1 MTEVERHSYDVVVVG
16 AGGAGLRAA
25 IEARE
30 QGMRTAIICK
40 SLFGKAHTVM
50 AEGGIAAS
58 MGNVNSDDNWQT
70 HFRDTMRGGKFLNH
84 WRMAELHA
92 KEAPDRVWELET
104 WGALFDRTKDGR
116 ISQRNFGGHEYPRLA
131 HVGDRTGLELIRTL
145 QQKVVSL
152 QQQDFTEY
160 GDHEAR
166 IRVFQEYTVTRVLK
180 AVDSRGGERVSGV
193 FGYQR
198 ESGRF
203 FTIEAPAVVLATGGI
218 GKSFK
223 VTSNSWEY
231 TGDGHALALLAGAT
245 LVNMEFVQFHPTG
258 MVWPPSVKGI
268 LVTESVR
275 GDGGV
280 LRNSEGKRFMFDYIP
295 DVFREKYAETEA
307 EGDRWYTD
315 QAGNRR
321 PPELLPRD
329 EVARAINSEVKAGR
343 GTPHG
348 GVYLDVS
355 TRLPAEEIR
364 RRLPSMHHQFKELA
378 DVDITA
384 EPMEVGPTCH
394 YVMGGVEV
402 DPDTAA
408 SRVPGLYAAGEV
420 AGGMHG
426 SNRLGGNSLSDLLVF
441 GRRAGLHAALYSAAL
456 AERPALDE
464 EQITAAAAEAVA
476 PFEGSGAQGPV
487 ENPYTLHQELQQ
499 SMNDLVGIIRREGEM
514 AEALQRLAELRERA
528 DRAVVEG
535 HRQFNPGWHL
545 ALDLRNMLLVSECVA
560 RAALERTESRGGHT
574 REDHPA
580 MDHEWRRVNLICS
593 LAEKPGAEAQISVQR
608 KANPP
613 IRADLLDLFGLD
625 ELRKYLTEAE
635 LPATGVPAPRAASA
649 PDTSTAGGSA
659 AADAPTGADQ

>member
-1 MTEVERHSYDVVVVG
+1 MTDLERHDYDVIVIG

-30 QGMRTAIICK
+30 QGLRTAIICK

-58 MGNVNSDDNWQT
+58 MGNVNEKDNWQT
-70 HFRDTMRGGKFLNH
+70 HFRDTMRGGKFLNNP
-84 WRMAELHA
+84 RMAELHA
-92 KEAPDRVWELET
+92 KEAPHRVWELET
-104 WGALFDRTKDGR
+104 YGALFDRTADGR

-145 QQKVVSL
+145 LQKIVSL
-152 QQQDFTEY
+152 QQDDHRET
-160 GDHEAR
+160 GDYESR
-166 IRVFQEYTVTRVLK
+166 LKVFAELTVTEILK
-180 AVDSRGGERVSGV
+180 DESGAVSGAL
-193 FGYQR
+193 GYWR

-203 FTIEAPAVVLATGGI
+203 VLFSAPAVILATGGI

-231 TGDGHALALLAGAT
+231 TGDGHALALRAGAA
-245 LVNMEFVQFHPTG
+245 LINMEFIQFHPTG

-280 LRNSEGKRFMFDYIP
+280 LRNSEGKRFMFDYVP
-295 DVFREKYAETEA
+295 DVFRTQYADTEEEA
-307 EGDRWYTD
+307 DRWYD
-315 QAGNRR
+315 DPENNKR

-329 EVARAINSEVKAGR
+329 EVARAINSEVKEGR

-348 GVYLDVS
+348 GVFLDVA
-355 TRLPAEEIR
+355 TRLPAEEIT
-364 RRLPSMHHQFKELA
+364 RRLPSMYHQFKELA

-384 EPMEVGPTCH
+384 EAMEVGPTCH

-402 DPDTAA
+402 DADTAA
-408 SRVPGLYAAGEV
+408 TSVPGLYAAGEV

-441 GRRAGLHAALYSAAL
+441 GRRAGAGAAGYVGAL
-456 AERPALDE
+456 GTSRPALADTDVE
-464 EQITAAAAEAVA
+464 AAAATALA
-476 PFEGSGAQGPV
+476 PFRAEDAP
-487 ENPYTLHQELQQ
+487 ENPYSLHQELQQ
-499 SMNDLVGIIRREGEM
+499 RMNDLVGIIRREEEIR
-514 AEALQRLAELRERA
+514 EALAMLDGLE
-528 DRAVVEG
+528 DRARAVGVEG

-545 ALDLRNMLLVSECVA
+545 ALDLRNMLAVSRCVA
-560 RAALERTESRGGHT
+560 MAALERTESRGGHT

-580 MDHEWRRVNLICS
+580 MDPRWRGVNLVCRQGPDGTVTLS
-593 LAEKPGAEAQISVQR
+593 RQPVPE
-608 KANPP
+608 
-613 IRADLLDLFGLD
+613 IREDLLTLFERG
-625 ELRKYLTEAE
+625 ELSKYLTEDE
-635 LPATGVPAPRAASA
+635 LSRY
-649 PDTSTAGGSA
+649 DEGS
-659 AADAPTGADQ
+659 GS